1 MTFVINSDIII
12 DYTLKNDMKTFKQFE
27 TNQKILII
35 VDALNLAFRYKHS
48 GARNFAEDYVRTVES
63 LAKSYRAQQVIIAA
77 DQGSSSYRKAI
88 YPNYKQNR
96 KDKFDQQSEAEKLEF
111 ELFFEDFTATLELL
125 AESYPV
131 LRFQGVE
138 ADDIAAYIVSKKRRL
153 KVDEIWLMS
162 SDKDW
167 DLLIK
172 PGVGR
177 FSYVTRKETTWESWS
192 DQYSFEPE
200 QYIHV
205 KCLMGDSGDN
215 VPGVPGI
222 GPKRAQQLVE
232 EYGTTWDI
240 INSIPISGKY
250 KYIEALN
257 QSKEQLELNYQLMD
271 LVTYCQDAIGT
282 ENCKQIDE
290 ILTKCLI
297 NH

>member
-1 MTFVINSDIII
+1 
-12 DYTLKNDMKTFKQFE
+12 MKPFTEFE
-27 TNQKILII
+27 TTEKTLMV

-48 GARNFAEDYVRTVES
+48 GARDFAEDYLRTVES
-63 LAKSYRAQQVIIAA
+63 LKKSYKAKWIIIAA
-77 DQGSSSYRKAI
+77 DQGSSSYRKNI
-88 YPNYKQNR
+88 YPLYKQNR
-96 KDKFDQQSEAEKLEF
+96 KDKYEQQTEAEQLEF
-111 ELFFEDFTATLELL
+111 ELFFEDFTSTLELL
-125 AESYPV
+125 GEHYPV

-138 ADDIAAYIVSKKRRL
+138 ADDIAAYIVGKKRKL
-153 KVDEIWLMS
+153 GVNEIWLMS

-177 FSYVTRKETTWESWS
+177 FSYVTRKEVTWDNWN
-192 DQYSFEPE
+192 DHYAFEPE
-200 QYIHV
+200 QYISI

-215 VPGVPGI
+215 VPGVPGV

-240 INSIPISGKY
+240 INSIPLHGRY

-257 QSKEQLELNYQLMD
+257 QNREQLELNYQLMD
-271 LVTYCQDAIGT
+271 LVTYCSDAIGT

-290 ILTKCLI
+290 ILELTIK
-297 NH
+297 

>member
-1 MTFVINSDIII
+1 
-12 DYTLKNDMKTFKQFE
+12 MKPFTQFE
-27 TNQKILII
+27 TTEKALMI

-48 GARNFAEDYVRTVES
+48 GARDFAEDYLRTVES
-63 LAKSYRAQQVIIAA
+63 LKKSYKAKWVIIAA

-88 YPNYKQNR
+88 YPLYKQNR
-96 KDKFDQQSEAEKLEF
+96 KDKYDQQTEAERIEF
-111 ELFFEDFTATLELL
+111 ELFFEDFTRALELL
-125 AESYPV
+125 GEHYPV

-153 KVDEIWLMS
+153 PLDQIWLMS

-177 FSYVTRKETTWESWS
+177 FSYVTRKEVTWENWN
-192 DQYSFEPE
+192 DHYAFEPE
-200 QYIHV
+200 QYISV

-215 VPGVPGI
+215 VPGVPGV

-240 INSIPISGKY
+240 INSIPLQGRY

-257 QSKEQLELNYQLMD
+257 QNREQLELNYQLMD
-271 LVTYCQDAIGT
+271 LCTYCKDAIGP
-282 ENCKQIDE
+282 ENCSEIDQILE
-290 ILTKCLI
+290 LTIK
-297 NH
+297 